1 MSPKLELDSTP
12 YEVVLNE
19 EEQYSIWPTDLPLP
33 SGWRKEGKTGSKQ
46 ECLAHVKLVWTD
58 MTPASLR
65 TSRARTP

>member
-1 MSPKLELDSTP
+1 MSPERELDSTP

-19 EEQYSIWPTDLPLP
+19 EEQYSIWPADLPLP
-33 SGWRKEGKTGSKQ
+33 SGWRKEGKTGPKQ

-65 TSRARTP
+65 PSRARTP